1 MATVSFDFDFTLWDD
16 EQQCFIDETVAVLR
30 EHVRAGDRV
39 IIVTARMPSVAAEC
53 APLIT
58 KFLKL
63 DLEVFS
69 APGNPA
75 DPNET
80 DPIKSD
86 VLIAEKACKHFDDL
100 TADSGFDKAREDG
113 IEILLPPATKA
124 TFARMY

>member
-1 MATVSFDFDFTLWDD
+1 VATVSFDFDHTLWDED
-16 EQQCFIDETVAVLR
+16 EQVFIDETVAVLR
-30 EHVRAGDRV
+30 KHLDAGDRV

-63 DLEVFS
+63 DLQVFS

-80 DPIKSD
+80 DLIKSD
-86 VLIAEKACKHFDDL
+86 VLIAEKVIKHFDDL
-100 TADSGFDKAREDG
+100 TADSSFDKARAAG
-113 IEILLPPATKA
+113 IEILLPPAIKA
-124 TFARMY
+124 TVARMY

>member
-16 EQQCFIDETVAVLR
+16 EQQCFIDETVSLLR
-30 EHVRAGDRV
+30 AHVDAGDRV

-53 APLIT
+53 SPLIS

-63 DLEVFS
+63 DLQVFS

-75 DPNET
+75 DPTET

-86 VLIAEKACKHFDDL
+86 VLIAEGACKHFDDL
-100 TADSGFDKAREDG
+100 TADSGFDKAREAG

-124 TFARMY
+124 TIARMY

>member
-16 EQQCFIDETVAVLR
+16 ELQCFIDETVAVLR
-30 EHVRAGDRV
+30 AHLDAGDTV

-53 APLIT
+53 APLVK

-63 DLEVFS
+63 EIPVFS

-86 VLIAEKACKHFDDL
+86 ILIAEKVSKHFDDL
-100 TADSGFDKAREDG
+100 TADSGFDKAREAG
-113 IEILLPPATKA
+113 IEIVLPPATKA
-124 TFARMY
+124 TIARMY